1 MTLTKY
7 KKNNNFNLYVTKK
20 TFVKKKCIVH
30 GFLFKE

>member
-7 KKNNNFNLYVTKK
+7 KKIITLIFTLLKK